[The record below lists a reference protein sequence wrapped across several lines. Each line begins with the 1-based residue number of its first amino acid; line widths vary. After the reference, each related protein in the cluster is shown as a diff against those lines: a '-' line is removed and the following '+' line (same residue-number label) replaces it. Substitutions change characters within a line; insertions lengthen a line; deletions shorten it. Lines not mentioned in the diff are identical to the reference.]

1 MFGPMTP
8 MTERTR
14 INNESQLN
22 EARMM
27 AYVQTRQNRLAVLMQ
42 KLVAHRPVL
51 PRPTASVMPQPAA
64 KRA

>member
-8 MTERTR
+8 ITERTR
-14 INNESQLN
+14 INNERQLN
-22 EARMM
+22 DARM
-27 AYVQTRQNRLAVLMQ
+27 ATYNQTRQNRLAVLMQ

-51 PRPTASVMPQPAA
+51 LRPAASVMPQPAA